1 MAKRFLTIVV
11 LLAVIFG
18 GIFGYKAYDNKQAA
32 EARASAPP
40 PTVYVS
46 SATVKKQDWQPRLAS
61 VGSVT
66 AVNGVEVT
74 TQIAGQVKQIYFKS
88 GDHVQKG
95 QLLAYLDDSTNVQT
109 LNNYLALLHLSELDL
124 KRKRAVYASGGIS
137 KSTLDTAVSTYEQDL
152 ANVKYT
158 QAEISHKHIR
168 APFSGVV
175 GIREINLGQYLSPAD
190 SIVNLQSMS
199 PLYVDFQVPERYLPD
214 LDVGVQVF
222 ASVDDH
228 AGKTFNGKISAVDS
242 AVSTDNRNV
251 TVRASF
257 ANKEGMLYPGQFA
270 NISVNLPLQKD
281 ALTVPLTAVTYS
293 IYGDTVFVLTKKT
306 SATTSDDDDS
316 DSAKAATYKVSQ
328 KVVKI
333 TDQRGNT
340 AVITGLKAGQMVATS
355 GQTKLHPGMTV
366 ELNNVAKLSSMS
378 HQELS
383 AE

>member
-18 GIFGYKAYDNKQAA
+18 GIFGYKAYDNKQAE
-32 EARASAPP
+32 EARTSAPP

-46 SATVKKQDWQPRLAS
+46 STTVKTQDWQPRLS
-61 VGSVT
+61 SIGSVT

-74 TQIAGQVKQIYFKS
+74 TQIAGQVKKIYFKS

-95 QLLAYLDDSTNVQT
+95 QLLAYLDDATNVQT

-137 KSTLDTAVSTYEQDL
+137 KSTLDAAASTYEQDL

-158 QAEISHKHIR
+158 QAQISYKHIR

-175 GIREINLGQYLSPAD
+175 GIRQINLGQYLSPAD

-214 LDVGVQVF
+214 LNTGVKVF

-228 AGKTFNGKISAVDS
+228 PGKTFNGTISAVDS

-257 ANKEGMLYPGQFA
+257 ANKEGLLYPGQFA
-270 NISVNLPLQKD
+270 SIALNLSLQKD

-306 SATTSDDDDS
+306 SASSSDDDDS

-340 AVITGLKAGQMVATS
+340 AVLTNLKKGQLVVTS
-355 GQTKLHPGMTV
+355 GQTKLQAGMTV
-366 ELNNVAKLSSMS
+366 ELNNVATLPSMA